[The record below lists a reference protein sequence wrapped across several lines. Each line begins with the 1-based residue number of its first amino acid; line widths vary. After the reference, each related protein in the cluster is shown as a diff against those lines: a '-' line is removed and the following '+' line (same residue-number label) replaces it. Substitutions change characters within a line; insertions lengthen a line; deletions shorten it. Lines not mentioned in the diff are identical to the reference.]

1 MPTLQQARK
10 AIANA
15 EAAGDF
21 AAANRMRQAIRAA
34 EAPTDSYDQR
44 VARRAEEIRRRA
56 RDIPV
61 PVSTPK
67 ETGFFEDFTGGF
79 GRGFVGVGESASLG
93 LAALAEEE
101 TETKLRNK
109 IKSALDFEFAG
120 DPEAFTS
127 KLGSAF
133 GSIAGIA
140 APAVGIAAA
149 APAAATTAVTTGIA
163 GLLGVAA
170 SAGEASERAREA
182 GATEEERSAATLRG
196 APIGLLEVLPMARF
210 VKNIDIPI
218 LSKLVDKIGP
228 EEINTIGQKARSA
241 ALTGGYEAGQEV
253 AAEALQN
260 LNEQQYNA
268 AAEIMAGTGEAATL
282 GGIAGGILDLFL
294 GRRARTKPD
303 VDDTGTTEAPI
314 APVTPI
320 TEADVDADVGAAVA
334 EVTDETLDADAT
346 LDDAPRTLVDIR
358 AELGEGLPVDA
369 DGVLDTDNFT
379 DEQIAMYVARI
390 KKLSPEEL
398 AVLRGDE
405 TTAVTEGTG
414 EAELTE
420 EQVAARMAAVTDE
433 ELAARIEA
441 GEEQGAVTTVT
452 KDGETTTTVQP
463 IEQLRGK
470 VDEQG
475 DTDTD
480 AEGESVAAGGG
491 TSVAVDPS
499 GLDDATGGEDPVAVA
514 STDGRT
520 VGDAGTDAGRA
531 DVGERGQFAALDA
544 QIKIAEQKLRNA
556 KAQKPSKADIRVAMD
571 ADPTSEELSF
581 TEKKLRVDE
590 DFEQQTEEY
599 ETNVAAT
606 QAEVENLRLER
617 IALTES
623 KEAET
628 PIKAAEAELIE
639 GRGTEAESEA
649 VEEFNRAYEEV
660 YGTPE
665 EVSKR
670 EFIGRSNQTKAVPLP
685 EQDQQTIQQF
695 LTQYDALSK
704 TAQRDAPTEVKA
716 VADYLKLG
724 EATGDPAKGLT
735 FAAYDVSTGADK
747 VQQVSRKEARES
759 PDTPIPLDEAALT
772 AGMGRKKG
780 QAVLDWAN
788 ANLSPTAQGRI
799 EETAQEARNAEF
811 NAGVQQRIKEKKD
824 RGVLLAKAKRDQK
837 AGKKLTKEQKAVLK
851 EHKRKKAA
859 PSYEK
864 QFSEP
869 LETKKGRDASDL
881 FATQILPDIRKRAAE
896 GDADAQRQLEEYK
909 ADLAKEKETY
919 ALPKN
924 AALSTTLPMPDTATA
939 ALRNGDLKG
948 ALEAIAADAPNP
960 AVKRFAK
967 KLAENVGTTK
977 VSLVED
983 LQNEGGDFAYG
994 LFDPKTN
1001 AISLDAVDGL
1011 NVHTLVHEMGHAG
1024 VSATLADAK
1033 NPLTI
1038 QLQKVFDDV
1047 KDKLKSH
1054 YGSQDIQEFASEY
1067 MSNPEFRSELA
1078 LLSTPKA
1085 PSVLRKVSDIINKIV
1100 RKILGVPPKKGKEDS
1115 LNAIDELIETI
1126 IAPAPESRNA
1136 GQLLMA
1142 SKDGKVAKL
1151 QDRETNNAVRAIR
1164 DIPEDTVGV
1173 GFKQLFEF
1181 VKGSGP
1187 GSAVSNGAKAYGLGF
1202 LNNSAFND
1210 IADVTDVQSIKSFTE
1225 AIEKSNGAIETSTAK
1240 LNAITASIER
1250 RLQAANKANP
1260 DGNIL
1265 TVFNN
1270 LTTDSTMARVD
1281 PSKPES
1287 AYKGEK
1293 LKIWKVLNAE
1303 YQKLGPDGQAAY
1315 VQLRDTYKGI
1325 LDDLKESLG
1334 ARIDSAI
1341 TDKEQAEK
1349 LKNQLYTKI
1358 FDRNLIEPYF
1368 PLARKGDS
1376 WLKWF
1381 VTPINADGSKGEPRE
1396 VIEAFGSPNARKS
1409 TYSKLLALAKGE
1421 GEPVVVDGVTY
1432 QVSGIQVADG
1442 LKNMTF
1448 DGGTAPTSFV
1458 TQMVTTLNQSIP
1470 DGTDNKEATINS
1482 IVQEFITALPE
1493 SSFLK
1498 AFKKREDVLGV
1509 SDDALDTLRVKGY
1522 GMANRAANLKSSE
1535 NIRTALAAVREELK
1549 TSNNEHLRGSRKQ
1562 ILMNELEA
1570 RKELTINPPN
1580 DFWNNFAKQANRVAF
1595 IGTMGFNAAST
1606 IANGFQIPAVVVP
1619 YLQGKTDFKTA
1630 NKTVNAGLRLFTGS
1644 NIEHKVET
1652 YGGEIVG
1659 SDKNFINSYT
1669 PSIDN
1674 YFLLDADGKFQMR
1687 DDLSDL
1693 DTPNYYQKD
1702 VGDGKTVPQTK
1713 REFLEELMPVIQ
1725 EANERSFLTRS
1736 AWADYMG
1743 LDMSAPTEGFARG
1756 GLRDEAKSLLS
1767 NPLEKLGGYFDTFA
1781 KWSALPFHTVERLSR
1796 QTTVVA
1802 TYLNEM
1808 ARLNTKPNKSK
1819 GEDTLSE
1826 DAKRKL
1832 ATQVAMQETSQL
1844 NGGSALNTAPR
1855 VAQSG
1860 PIGRLA
1866 MMFKTYGFTMYY
1878 NQFKMMASA
1887 VKQAR
1892 EYGLSEEQGR
1902 IAMKQFVASN
1912 GYIAALAGVQ
1922 GIPLVGIFQGAA
1934 DLFLLDDD
1942 EEDADLLSRRFMG
1955 DPLYRGGVQ
1964 YLTNFLGAEADIAA
1978 RIGLSNL
1985 ILGNNRYDF
1994 NKSAKEEFVNF
2005 LGGPAL
2011 GYGSSIAR
2019 GVNDVMNGETQR
2031 GIESMLPAAF
2041 RNIVQA
2047 DRFRTEGAL
2056 TRRGDPITDEF
2067 NAGEVATKFLGF
2079 APAKYTNAQER
2090 NQDTKKIQKTVSRQ
2104 KSRLLKQYYIAL
2116 RQGDDVSEIVD
2127 EILEH
2132 NRKHAG
2138 KGRAAVITPDTI
2150 KRSMKQHART
2160 SLTMHNGVTLT
2171 PTMRLYAQD
2180 MQNELEYQPWY
2191 MND

>member
-1 MPTLQQARK
+1 M
-10 AIANA
+10 IAVNLPDGRSINVDTDDRQVAA
-15 EAAGDF
+15 EAARKF
-21 AAANRMRQAIRAA
+21 LANNPIPASAAPPR
-34 EAPTDSYDQR
+34 TDVLSEFER
-44 VARRAEEIRRRA
+44 EENNRRAQARA
-56 RDIPV
+56 RLEAAQAAIPER
-61 PVSTPK
+61 
-67 ETGFFEDFTGGF
+67 ETGIFEDITSGF
-79 GRGFVGVGESASLG
+79 GAGVVGVGEMAALG
-93 LAALAEEE
+93 LAAPLEEE
-101 TETKLRNK
+101 SELAARDKIQSIAESFRPEGGDPDSISYKLS
-109 IKSALDFEFAG
+109 SAL
-120 DPEAFTS
+120 
-127 KLGSAF
+127 
-133 GSIAGIA
+133 GSIAGLA
-140 APAVGIAAA
+140 AVPAAA
-149 APAAATTAVTTGIA
+149 ALTPIGTAGALGLGALAAGAA
-163 GLLGVAA
+163 GT
-170 SAGEASERAREA
+170 GEASERARAA
-182 GATEEERSAATLRG
+182 GATEEERGDAALRG
-196 APIGLLEVLPMARF
+196 AFIGLLDVIPIARVLPTSKLPELA
-210 VKNIDIPI
+210 
-218 LSKLVDKIGP
+218 KLVDKIPP
-228 EEINTIGQKARSA
+228 EKVETIGERIYSA
-241 ALTGGYEAGQEV
+241 SITGG
-253 AAEALQN
+253 AEAAQEAASNVLQN
-260 LNEQQYNA
+260 LNEQEYNA
-268 AAEIMAGTGEAATL
+268 AAETFGGTAEEAAL
-282 GGIAGGILDLFL
+282 GGGAGAILQGFVDLFAP
-294 GRRARTKPD
+294 RRAKGPD
-303 VDDTGTTEAPI
+303 
-314 APVTPI
+314 PVTPVPAKEAPI
-320 TEADVDADVGAAVA
+320 TEADVDADVDAAVA

-346 LDDAPRTLVDIR
+346 LDD
-358 AELGEGLPVDA
+358 
-369 DGVLDTDNFT
+369 
-379 DEQIAMYVARI
+379 
-390 KKLSPEEL
+390 
-398 AVLRGDE
+398 E
-405 TTAVTEGTG
+405 T
-414 EAELTE
+414 ELTE
-420 EQVAARMAAVTDE
+420 EQVAARGEAE
-433 ELAARIEA
+433 KEKLAARIEA
-441 GEEQGAVTTVT
+441 DEEKGAVTTVT

-463 IEQLRGK
+463 IEQLRGQVGGDTTANDSFLERVLGK
-470 VDEQG
+470 NYKRTSIYRRYKDADLTDPDVRDDLRREAAQPRKNKAQIQENLNKEFDALGPPEERVDEQG

-480 AEGESVAAGGG
+480 TEGESVAAGR
-491 TSVAVDPS
+491 VD
-499 GLDDATGGEDPVAVA
+499 GGE
-514 STDGRT
+514 G
-520 VGDAGTDAGRA
+520 
-531 DVGERGQFAALDA
+531 GQFAALDA

-581 TEKKLRVDE
+581 AEKKLRIDE

-606 QAEVENLRLER
+606 QAEVEKLRLER

-649 VEEFNRAYEEV
+649 VEGFNRAYEEV

-685 EQDQQTIQQF
+685 EQDQQAIQQF

-747 VQQVSRKEARES
+747 VQQVSRKDAREA

-780 QAVLDWAN
+780 QAVLDWAS
-788 ANLSPTAQGRI
+788 ANLSPAAQNRIEKTAQD
-799 EETAQEARNAEF
+799 AQTAEF
-811 NAGVQQRIKEKKD
+811 ELGVQQRIKEKKD

-851 EHKRKKAA
+851 EHKRNKAA

-1078 LLSTPKA
+1078 LLSTPKT

-1164 DIPEDTVGV
+1164 DIPNDTVGV
-1173 GFKQLFEF
+1173 GFEQLF
-1181 VKGSGP
+1181 GTSL
-1187 GSAVSNGAKAYGLGF
+1187 GSAASDGAKSYGLGF

-1210 IADVTDVQSIKSFTE
+1210 IADVTGVQSIKNFTE
-1225 AIEKSNGAIETSTAK
+1225 AIEKSNGAIEVSTAK

-1250 RLQAANKANP
+1250 KLQAAIKADP

-1315 VQLRDTYKGI
+1315 AQLRDTYKGI

-1381 VTPINADGSKGEPRE
+1381 VTPVNADGSKGEPRE

-1498 AFKKREDVLGV
+1498 AFKKREDKLGAP
-1509 SDDALDTLRVKGY
+1509 DDALDTLRVKGY

-1549 TSNNEHLRGSRKQ
+1549 TSNNEKLQGSNKQ

-1580 DFWNNFAKQANRVAF
+1580 DFWNNFAKQANRIAF
-1595 IGTMGFNAAST
+1595 IGTMGFNAASV
-1606 IANGFQIPAVVVP
+1606 ISNGFQIPAVVMP
-1619 YLQGKTDFKTA
+1619 YLQGKTDFRTA

-1652 YGGEIVG
+1652 YGGEVVG

-1687 DDLSDL
+1687 DDLPDL

-1702 VGDGKTVPQTK
+1702 VGDGKTVSQTK

-1743 LDMSAPTEGFARG
+1743 LDMSAPTEGFAGG

-1878 NQFKMMASA
+1878 NQFKMMAGA
-1887 VKQAR
+1887 VKQAK
-1892 EYGLSEEQGR
+1892 EYGLSDEQGR

-1922 GIPLVGIFQGAA
+1922 GVPLVGIFQGLA
-1934 DLFLLDDD
+1934 DLWLEDD

-1994 NKSAKEEFVNF
+1994 NKSAKEEFVDL

-2041 RNIVQA
+2041 RNIIQA
-2047 DRFRTEGAL
+2047 ERFSDEGAL
-2056 TRRGDPITDEF
+2056 TRRGDPITDDF
-2067 NAGEVATKFLGF
+2067 NAGEVATKFFGF
-2079 APAKYTNAQER
+2079 APASYTNAQER
-2090 NQDTKKIQKTVSRQ
+2090 NQDTKKIQKAVSRQ

-2116 RQGDDVSEIVD
+2116 RQGDNTGDILQ
-2127 EILEH
+2127 EILAH
-2132 NRKHAG
+2132 NKEHAG
-2138 KGRAAVITPDTI
+2138 KGKEAVITTDTI
-2150 KRSMKQHART
+2150 ERSMKQHART
-2160 SLTMHNGVTLT
+2160 SLTMHNGVTLS